1 MYFFQQNI
9 EQQHIESLGTHAFAV
24 AVAILNLFA
33 KHHMHIYRQ
42 VALEA
47 TNYKKKSLNIF
58 EESSL

>member
-9 EQQHIESLGTHAFAV
+9 EQQHIESLGAHAFAV
-24 AVAILNLFA
+24 AVTILNLFA

-47 TNYKKKSLNIF
+47 TNYLKKV
-58 EESSL
+58 